1 MQVGNKYPRGSGC
14 SVPDVVKLLF
24 LILLVNNFLSIRIFQ
39 DPQGGSRGQIRAGL
53 CKLKKNIL
61 GAQAA
66 VFLMVLS
73 KNLLLTTLGSQI
85 TKDFVW
91 KSKTDI
97 HS

>member
-14 SVPDVVKLLF
+14 SVPEVVKLLF
-24 LILLVNNFLSIRIFQ
+24 LILLVNNFLSIRIF
-39 DPQGGSRGQIRAGL
+39 
-53 CKLKKNIL
+53 L
-61 GAQAA
+61 GAHAA